1 MSEEGEGTEEVR
13 IVVVS
18 EKEGNT
24 PVLCREG
31 IMESVVSTEE
41 EVKLHTPVP
50 SHHIITSDLSSPT
63 FLPQVSNPD
72 PKIILVSEKDGIEA
86 KKDGVTETV
95 LWDKV
100 GNLPSSAVVGIRYC
114 ITLKDL
120 NRWYF
125 LRC

>member
-1 MSEEGEGTEEVR
+1 MSEEGQGTEEVR
-13 IVVVS
+13 KFVVS

-24 PVLCREG
+24 PVLSREG
-31 IMESVVSTEE
+31 IMESVGSTEE
-41 EVKLHTPVP
+41 EVNFHIPVP
-50 SHHIITSDLSSPT
+50 SHHIITSDFSSPN

-100 GNLPSSAVVGIRYC
+100 GQLPSSAVGGIRYC
-114 ITLKDL
+114 ITLKAL
-120 NRWYF
+120 N
-125 LRC
+125 